1 MQTNKEAPRVR
12 ILVIDDNAEMRTML
26 EQLLHAAGYEV
37 GLAAN
42 GNEGLDLQCAKPAC
56 LLITDILM
64 PEKGG
69 LETIIEFRN
78 NFPTVPI
85 ITISGRSS
93 TEFFL
98 HMAKR
103 LGSIRTIEKPFKPPE
118 LLGAVE
124 EALKLNK

>member
-1 MQTNKEAPRVR
+1 MQTNKVVPRVR
-12 ILVIDDNAEMRTML
+12 ILVIDDNAEMRFLL
-26 EQLLHAAGYEV
+26 EQVLQAAGYEV
-37 GLAAN
+37 GVAAN
-42 GNEGLDLQCAKPAC
+42 GNQGLDLQCAKPAC

-93 TEFFL
+93 TGFFL
-98 HMAKR
+98 YMAKR
-103 LGSIRTIEKPFKPPE
+103 LGAIRTIEKPFKPHE
-118 LLGAVE
+118 LLAAVE
-124 EALKLNK
+124 EALKLKK